1 MFKIYLELGFTHIL
15 DLAAYD
21 HLLFIISL
29 FAIFNLKEWKHA
41 FWLVTAFTLGHSI
54 TLILAALDM
63 IVFPSAIIEFLI
75 PLTILLTCLHN
86 LWFAY
91 KDKLAAKSKQNA
103 QYIMAA
109 CFGLIHGS
117 GFSNQFKS
125 ILMPDEGSKEL
136 IIQLLGFNVGI
147 EVAQIFI
154 VLILISLASILQ
166 ATFKLPKKTWV
177 ITLSVIAA
185 IISLNLL
192 WETKFW

>member
-1 MFKIYLELGFTHIL
+1 MFRIYLELGFTHIL

-21 HLLFIISL
+21 HLIFIVSL
-29 FAIFNLKEWKHA
+29 FAIFTLKEWKHS

-54 TLILAALDM
+54 TLILAALDQV
-63 IVFPSAIIEFLI
+63 VFSSAIIEFLI
-75 PLTILLTCLHN
+75 PLTILITALHN
-86 LWFAY
+86 VWFAY
-91 KDKLAAKSKQNA
+91 KSKLGAKSKQNA

-109 CFGLIHGS
+109 GFGLIHGS

-125 ILMPDEGSKEL
+125 ILMPDEGRQEL

-147 EVAQIFI
+147 ELAQIAFVL
-154 VLILISLASILQ
+154 VLITSATIFQSI
-166 ATFKLPKKTWV
+166 FKLSKKSWV
-177 ITLSVIAA
+177 IILSIIAA

>member
-29 FAIFNLKEWKHA
+29 FAIFTLKEWKHA
-41 FWLVTAFTLGHSI
+41 FWLVTAFTVGHSI
-54 TLILAALDM
+54 TLILAALDKV
-63 IVFPSAIIEFLI
+63 VFPFDIIEFLI
-75 PLTILLTCLHN
+75 PLTILLTSLHN

-91 KDKLAAKSKQNA
+91 KNKLEAKSKKNA
-103 QYIMAA
+103 QYIMAS

-125 ILMPDEGSKEL
+125 ILMPDEGKKEL

-147 EVAQIFI
+147 EVAQIAI
-154 VLILISLASILQ
+154 VLVLIVLASLIQNTLK
-166 ATFKLPKKTWV
+166 FSKKSWV
-177 ITLSVIAA
+177 ITLSIIAA